1 MLTNK
6 QFMELFPTASNVDS
20 WVFAIN
26 TLTEKYKIT
35 GVDLAQFLAQCG
47 HESGGFTV
55 FIENLNYSRDGLLK
69 IFPKYFDI
77 KSAEIYA
84 RKPMLIANRVYANR
98 MGNGSEVSG
107 DGWKY
112 RGRCPVQCT
121 GKNNYAAFSKWY
133 FQDDRC
139 VVDPDLL
146 LDPMVSVAFV
156 CWFWTTNKISALALK
171 EDTVAVTKKIN
182 GGTHGLED
190 RKLRYAKAKKVLGL
204 A

>member
-6 QFMELFPTASNVDS
+6 QFSELFPTASNVDS

-26 TLTEKYKIT
+26 TLTEKYKIA

-55 FIENLNYSRDGLLK
+55 FTENLNYSKDGLLK
-69 IFPKYFDI
+69 IFPKYFDV
-77 KSAEIYA
+77 KSAATYA

-98 MGNGSEVSG
+98 MGNSSEVSG
-107 DGWKY
+107 DGWKF
-112 RGRCPVQCT
+112 RGRGPVQAT
-121 GKNNYAAFSKWY
+121 GKSNYVAFSQWY

-139 VVDPDLL
+139 VVNPDLL
-146 LDPMVSVAFV
+146 LDPMVAVAFV
-156 CWFWTTNKISALALK
+156 CWFWTINKISALARK
-171 EDTVAVTKKIN
+171 EDTLAVTKKIN
-182 GGTHGLED
+182 GGTHGIED
-190 RKLRYAKAKKVLGL
+190 RKLRYTKAKKVLGL

>member
-1 MLTNK
+1 MLK
-6 QFMELFPTASNVDS
+6 
-20 WVFAIN
+20 
-26 TLTEKYKIT
+26 
-35 GVDLAQFLAQCG
+35 
-47 HESGGFTV
+47 
-55 FIENLNYSRDGLLK
+55 ENCFY
-69 IFPKYFDI
+69 
-77 KSAEIYA
+77 E
-84 RKPMLIANRVYANR
+84 
-98 MGNGSEVSG
+98 
-107 DGWKY
+107 
-112 RGRCPVQCT
+112 T
-121 GKNNYAAFSKWY
+121 NNYAAFSQWY

>member
-6 QFMELFPTASNVDS
+6 QFKELFPTASNVDS

-55 FIENLNYSRDGLLK
+55 FTENLNYSRDGLLK
-69 IFPKYFDI
+69 IFSKYFDV

-84 RKPMLIANRVYANR
+84 RNPMLIANRVYANR

-112 RGRCPVQCT
+112 RGRGPIQAT
-121 GKNNYAAFSKWY
+121 FKNNYAAFSQWY
-133 FQDDRC
+133 FEDDRC
-139 VVDPDLL
+139 VKNPDLL

-156 CWFWTTNKISALALK
+156 CWFWTTNKISAFALK
-171 EDTVAVTKKIN
+171 EDTVAVTKKVN
-182 GGTHGLED
+182 GGTHGIED
-190 RKLRYAKAKKVLGL
+190 RKIRYDKAKKVLGL